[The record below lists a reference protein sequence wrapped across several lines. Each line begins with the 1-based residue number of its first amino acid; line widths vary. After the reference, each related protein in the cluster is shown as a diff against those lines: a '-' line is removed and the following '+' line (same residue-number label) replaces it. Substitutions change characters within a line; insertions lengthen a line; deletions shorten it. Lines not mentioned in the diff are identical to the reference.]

1 VKLRFT
7 VRATENLAEIAE
19 YLHRHNPRAAVRAR
33 AAIYEALK
41 ILLLFPRAGR
51 QQTTDSVRKLV
62 TPRFGYLIYYLVD
75 DEADELVVLNVKHPA
90 RQREHDD
97 K

>member
-19 YLHRHNPRAAVRAR
+19 YLHRHNPQAAVRVR
-33 AAIYEALK
+33 AAICEVLK

-51 QQTTDSVRKLV
+51 QQTTESVRKLV
-62 TPRFGYLIYYLVD
+62 TPRFGCLIYYLVD
-75 DEADELVVLNVKHPA
+75 DEVDELVVLNVKHPA
-90 RQREHDD
+90 RVREHDD